1 MAKKITPD
9 PPPCRTSSLSE
20 KSDFLC
26 GAVYGALEQI
36 NADPPPSLLL
46 DTLTTTAFNTAP
58 PDCAH
63 RSPLFSVQPGITA
76 TVALA
81 HVSDLLKVAELN
93 ADEIGPHLHGVDRDL
108 FRGVMHALELSRTV
122 VDSLLA
128 GANPQLSS

>member
-20 KSDFLC
+20 KSDCLC
-26 GAVYGALEQI
+26 GVLEQI
-36 NADPPPSLLL
+36 NADPPPCLLL
-46 DTLTTTAFNTAP
+46 DTLTTAFNTAP

-63 RSPLFSVQPGITA
+63 RSALFSVQPGITA

-128 GANPQLSS
+128 GVNPQLSS